1 MVKEKKKADKKGDKS
16 ARSPSSNS
24 ENPEALK
31 DGAGKQEVPAGALP
45 VLEMPLKQLPPKRDS
60 ANMYQNEDE
69 TQYEE
74 PILTKLI
81 VER

>member
-16 ARSPSSNS
+16 VRSPSSNS
-24 ENPEALK
+24 ENPETFK
-31 DGAGKQEVPAGALP
+31 DGSAGKQEVPAIP
-45 VLEMPLKQLPPKRDS
+45 VLEIPLKQLTPKRDS